1 MAAVV
6 EVERVPLDD
15 TGAYADIVWLNRPE
29 VLNAFNP
36 DMLDQFNEAMERAE
50 TASQVRAILL
60 TGRGRGFCA
69 GGDLTISH
77 IMQRD
82 KRRFPAYMQYTL
94 RSFRRAF
101 FSAKPVI
108 ALVNGAAVGG
118 GLQFALWAD
127 IIVASELA
135 RMGDGHQNYG
145 QMGGGGSLSLLPRIV
160 GPARAKELVF
170 SGRLLSGREAFE
182 WGLASQV
189 VAPERL
195 IETGLDIAR
204 RLRIAGEAFVS
215 LKRTINDGYSQQTG
229 LEMATHIELNTSAR
243 YTTTLPYGQLGGKA
257 FEDRREHKA
266 ADGIRPDAAGSHT
279 AGSPRDKTWS

>member
-1 MAAVV
+1 MTTVV
-6 EVERVPLDD
+6 EAERVRLDD
-15 TGAYADIVWLNRPE
+15 AGAFADIIWLNRPE

-36 DMLDQFNEAMERAE
+36 DMLQQFNEAVERAE
-50 TASQVRAILL
+50 AAPEVSAILL
-60 TGRGRGFCA
+60 TGRGKGFCA

-82 KRRFPAYMQYTL
+82 KRRFPAYMEYTL

-101 FSAKPVI
+101 FSSKPVI

-127 IIVASELA
+127 IVVASELA

-170 SGRLLSGREAFE
+170 SGRLLSGREAVE
-182 WGLASQV
+182 WGLASEV

-195 IETGLDIAR
+195 IETGLSIAR
-204 RLRIAGEAFVS
+204 QLHVAVGALSS
-215 LKRTINDGYSQQTG
+215 LKRTINDGYSLPTG
-229 LEMATHIELNTSAR
+229 LEMATRIELSTSAR

-257 FEDRREHKA
+257 FEDRR
-266 ADGIRPDAAGSHT
+266 GRGPM
-279 AGSPRDKTWS
+279 R